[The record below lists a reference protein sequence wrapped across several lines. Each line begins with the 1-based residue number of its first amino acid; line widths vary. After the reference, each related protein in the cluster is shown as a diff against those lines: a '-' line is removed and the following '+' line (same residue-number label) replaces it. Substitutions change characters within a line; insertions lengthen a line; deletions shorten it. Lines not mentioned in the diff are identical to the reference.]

1 MKPATKRIGVRMAAV
16 LAGSLGA
23 LSSAQACATCF
34 GASDSAMAQGMN
46 MGIMSLLGV
55 IGTVLLGVVG
65 FFGYLAW
72 RANRWEESENDDR
85 LSAAG
90 DSVA

>member
-1 MKPATKRIGVRMAAV
+1 MGVV
-16 LAGSLGA
+16 LAGGLGA
-23 LSSAQACATCF
+23 LSRAQACATCF

-55 IGTVLLGVVG
+55 IGTVLLGVVS

-72 RANRWEESENDDR
+72 RANRWEESGRDDR
-85 LSAAG
+85 LSATG